1 MRSERHVIAMK
12 KILFFVFVLV
22 LMTGCG
28 GRQQSE
34 TVKEEPSVVEE
45 ISAEQAIMNI
55 YDEVFN
61 AYETL
66 SEREI
71 MAADFDRKFMSAEY
85 LATDSIVRKI
95 DAKYPGE
102 IGFRDYDHWIQGN
115 DWENLSY
122 AIASISEISEK
133 EAMISMVIFNCGQEK
148 PIKVKMVKENG
159 EWKIADFIREGV
171 SELHEMQEYIA
182 ADAVL

>member
-1 MRSERHVIAMK
+1 MK
-12 KILFFVFVLV
+12 KTLFFAFALI

-34 TVKEEPSVVEE
+34 IVEEESPEVEE
-45 ISAEQAIMNI
+45 ISAEQAIMDI

-71 MAADFDRKFMSAEY
+71 MAADLDRKFLSAEY

-95 DAKYPGE
+95 DEKYPGE
-102 IGFRDYDHWIQGN
+102 IGFHDYDHWIQGN

-122 AIASISEISEK
+122 AIASISDISEK

-148 PIKVKMVKENG
+148 PIKVKMLKEND

-182 ADAVL
+182 ADAAL